1 MPIRSSVL
9 EPLMKSLLI
18 LLSTFLSLA
27 LVGCKEG
34 TIVYDIDF
42 PRADSDEAQP
52 KRIAP
57 ASVSLLAASPNL
69 AENAGSVLVSATL
82 NKTASSATTVLLSLS
97 GSATL
102 NIDYST
108 DNTSTPARLLLRV
121 LGLRMEATRS
131 SRKPQKSFKR
141 I

>member
-1 MPIRSSVL
+1 
-9 EPLMKSLLI
+9 MKSLLI

-97 GSATL
+97 
-102 NIDYST
+102 
-108 DNTSTPARLLLRV
+108 PAAPR
-121 LGLRMEATRS
+121 
-131 SRKPQKSFKR
+131 
-141 I
+141 

>member
-1 MPIRSSVL
+1 
-9 EPLMKSLLI
+9 MKSLLI